1 MDIVYSVKGVPIRM
15 TSERWFHIVENHDY
29 LAGRYE
35 DILDTV
41 VDPDMVLQGYGGALI
56 AVRGL
61 SRGRFLAVMYKE
73 ISLSDGF
80 VISAYITEKV
90 NRKVIVWKKNT

>member
-1 MDIVYSVKGVPIRM
+1 VDIVYSVNGVPIRM

-35 DILDTV
+35 DILDVV

-56 AVRGL
+56 AVRGVAR
-61 SRGRFLAVMYKE
+61 SRYLAVMYKE
-73 ISLSDGF
+73 VSANDGF

-90 NRKVIVWKKNT
+90 NRKAIVWKKNP